1 MNQTP
6 RKRVT
11 ILGATGSIGRST
23 LDVIRAHRDRFE
35 VVALVAGQDV
45 AGLVELAREF
55 QPQYVA
61 LAEGGHH
68 QALKNEMGL
77 TASSS
82 WIATGAGEQ
91 AVLEAVERDT
101 DIVIAGIAG
110 TAGLAPSYAALKA
123 GRRMALANK
132 ECLVCAGEVFMRTAR
147 ERGVEILP
155 IDSEHNA
162 LFQALGTHTLED
174 VESMTLTA
182 SGGPFRTWTLEA
194 LKDVTIK
201 QALSHPT
208 WSMGAKVT
216 IDSATLMNKGLELIE
231 AHHLFGIEAQRL
243 NVVVHP
249 ESIIH
254 GLVSFKDGAVTAGMA
269 APDMRVAIAHA
280 LTYPHRLPV
289 PTKRFDLVQLSKLTF
304 ETPDEVRFPCLRI
317 AKQALAQGGV
327 WPTVLN
333 SANEQ
338 AVALFLE
345 GALSFTQIAEH
356 VEKSLMLYKG
366 ITQSPSS
373 LSEAL
378 EIHVSVKKQREHMSH
393 RLKVV

>member
-1 MNQTP
+1 MNQIT

-23 LDVIRAHRDRFE
+23 LDVIRAHKDRFE
-35 VVALVAGQDV
+35 VVALIAGQD
-45 AGLVELAREF
+45 ASGLAELAREF
-55 QPQYVA
+55 SPECVA
-61 LAEGGHH
+61 LAEGEHY
-68 QALKNEMGL
+68 QALKEAMGTSL
-77 TASSS
+77 
-82 WIATGAGEQ
+82 IQTGAGEH

-182 SGGPFRTWTLEA
+182 SGGPFRTWAVEA
-194 LKDVTIK
+194 LAHVTPK
-201 QALSHPT
+201 QALAHPT

-289 PTKRFDLVQLSKLTF
+289 PTKRFDLMQLGKLTF
-304 ETPDEVRFPCLRI
+304 EAPDEARFPCLRL
-317 AKQALAQGGV
+317 AKHALAQGGM

-338 AVALFLE
+338 AVSLFLQ
-345 GALSFTQIAEH
+345 GALRFTQIADY
-356 VEKSLMLYKG
+356 VEKCLNLYSG
-366 ITQSPSS
+366 FTASPST
-373 LSEAL
+373 LDEAL
-378 EIHVSVKKQREHMSH
+378 EIHVNVKHLLEKSDKQLRAS
-393 RLKVV
+393 